1 MKYMLVVLAA
11 LCLVG
16 SQLACCQIT
25 LPRMPDVEINVPTV
39 QVGEMQ
45 DEQQAIPLAGAAA
58 ATVEVSFGAGRLET
72 KAGTSDQLLS
82 AHFRYNVERWKPEV
96 NFEDGVLTIE
106 QGGTRTEWGIPTGN
120 TRNEWELEFTP
131 EIPLKM
137 NFEIGAGDGELD
149 FSGLQLAELDVKL
162 GAGDFEV
169 HFDEPNEAEM
179 SRLTLDAGASKLEIA
194 GIGYAGPE
202 RVKVQGGV
210 GDITLDFTGPWSHS
224 SEVDVTA
231 GVGALTLRLPDDVG
245 VQVELEGGLTSV
257 EAPDLHR
264 SGNTYVNDAFG
275 KTEIELRIHV
285 TAGVGNVR
293 LVQVS
298 NG

>member
-45 DEQQAIPLAGAAA
+45 DEQQTIPLAGAAA
-58 ATVEVSFGAGRLET
+58 ATVKVSFGAGRLET

-131 EIPLKM
+131 EIPLTM
-137 NFEIGAGDGELD
+137 DFEIGAGDGELD

-179 SRLTLDAGASKLEIA
+179 SRLTLDAGASKLEVA
-194 GIGYAGPE
+194 GLGYAGPE
-202 RVKVQGGV
+202 RIKVQGGV
-210 GDITLDFTGPWSHS
+210 GDITLDLTGTWPRS
-224 SEVDVTA
+224 SQVDVTA

-245 VQVELEGGLTSV
+245 VQVEVEGGLTSV

-285 TAGVGNVR
+285 TAGVGSVR